1 MYTRD
6 IIHTNDAVAN
16 LFQLIDV
23 DRFPHALLLKGSAGS
38 GKLMIARAIAQY
50 LVCDHKSKGDSCGEC
65 QHCHK
70 SLKSIH
76 PDIHFSFPITGAKVT
91 CNDFMNDFRDFIMEH
106 PHASGSDWI
115 MRMGEGK
122 KTGNI
127 TAAECNRLSH
137 IVHLKPYESD
147 KKIVI
152 IWLPEFLGKEGN
164 RLLKM
169 IEEPPPETYFIFVSD
184 QSDMILG
191 TILSR
196 CQILNI
202 APIPTQVMADLL
214 SKKFSLQADDALT
227 IANLSEGNINE
238 AFALSEHGEN
248 KFLPIWMN
256 LFRAAYQGHSAS
268 IVKAVNEI
276 NELTKEEMKTFF
288 QYCTHFLRQCLLLR
302 YLPSEQVVLPQHEV
316 ELAQKVITVV
326 DDEAIQRITTMLD
339 EVSYHLDRNANM
351 KVSLLN
357 FAIQTNKALKKDA
370 VMA

>member
-6 IIHTNDAVAN
+6 IIHTNDAIAN

-38 GKLMIARAIAQY
+38 GKLIIARAIAQY
-50 LVCDHKSKGDSCGEC
+50 LICKDKKDGDSCGTC

-76 PDIHFSFPITGAKVT
+76 PDVHFSFPITGAKVT
-91 CNDFMNDFRDFIMEH
+91 CNDFMNDFREFIMDN
-106 PHASGSDWI
+106 PYASGSDWI
-115 MRMGEGK
+115 TRMGEGK
-122 KTGNI
+122 KKGNM

-147 KKIVI
+147 KKVVI

-164 RLLKM
+164 RLLKI
-169 IEEPPPETYFIFVSD
+169 IEEPPPETYYIFVSD
-184 QSDMILG
+184 QADMILG

-196 CQILNI
+196 CQLVNI
-202 APIPTQVMADLL
+202 PPIPTQSIAELIAD
-214 SKKFSLQADDALT
+214 KFSLDTSDATT

-238 AFALSEHGEN
+238 AFAMSQHRDN
-248 KFLPIWMN
+248 KFLPLWMQ
-256 LFRAAYQGHSAS
+256 LFRATYQGHTAS
-268 IVKAVNEI
+268 IVKAVTEI

-302 YLPSEQVVLPQHEV
+302 YLPVDHIMLPPG
-316 ELAQKVITVV
+316 ELERAKKVIVVV
-326 DDEAIQRITTMLD
+326 DDNAIQKITSMLD
-339 EVSYHLDRNANM
+339 DVSYHLDRNANM
-351 KVSLLN
+351 KMSLLN
-357 FAIQTNKALKKDA
+357 FAIKTNKALKQDA

>member
-1 MYTRD
+1 MYTKD
-6 IIHTNDAVAN
+6 IIHTSDAIAN

-23 DRFPHALLLKGSAGS
+23 DRFPHALLLKGATGS
-38 GKLMIARAIAQY
+38 GKLILARALAQY
-50 LVCDHKSKGDSCGEC
+50 LICSNKSNGESCGSC

-91 CNDFMNDFRDFIMEH
+91 CNDFMNDFREFIIEY
-106 PHASGSDWI
+106 PYSSGSDWI
-115 MRMGEGK
+115 THMGEGK

-169 IEEPPPETYFIFVSD
+169 IEEPPSETYFIFVSD
-184 QSDMILG
+184 QADMILG

-196 CQILNI
+196 CQIVNI
-202 APIPTQVMADLL
+202 APIPTQIMADLL
-214 SKKFSLQADDALT
+214 AEKYTLQADDALT

-238 AFALSEHGEN
+238 AFTISEHGEN

-256 LFRAAYQGHSAS
+256 LFRSAYQGHPAS
-268 IVKAVNEI
+268 IVKSVNDI

-288 QYCTHFLRQCLLLR
+288 RYCTHFLRQCLLLR
-302 YLPSEQVVLPQHEV
+302 YLPSKHVVLPQHEV
-316 ELAQKVITVV
+316 ELAQKVIAVV
-326 DDEAIQRITTMLD
+326 DDEAIQKVTTMLD
-339 EVSYHLDRNANM
+339 EISYHLDRNANM
-351 KVSLLN
+351 KISLLN
-357 FAIQTNKALKKDA
+357 FAIKTNKALKKNA

>member
-16 LFQLIDV
+16 LFQRIDV
-23 DRFPHALLLKGSAGS
+23 DRFPHALLLKGPAGS
-38 GKLMIARAIAQY
+38 GKLMIARALAQY
-50 LVCDHKSKGDSCGEC
+50 LICENKSEKDSCGKC

-91 CNDFMNDFRDFIMEH
+91 CNDFMNDFRSFIMEQAY
-106 PHASGSDWI
+106 ASGSDWI

-184 QSDMILG
+184 QADMILG

-196 CQILNI
+196 CQIVNI
-202 APIPTQVMADLL
+202 APVSTQVMADII
-214 SKKFSLQADDALT
+214 SEKFSLQADDALT
-227 IANLSEGNINE
+227 IANLSDGNINE
-238 AFALSEHGEN
+238 AFAISQNSDN
-248 KFLPIWMN
+248 KFLPIWMA

-268 IVKAVNEI
+268 IVKAVNDL
-276 NELTKEEMKTFF
+276 NEFTKEEMKTFF

-302 YLPSEQVVLPQHEV
+302 YLPSDQVILPQQELD
-316 ELAQKVITVV
+316 LAQKVISVV
-326 DDEAIQRITTMLD
+326 DDEAIQRISTMLD
-339 EVSYHLDRNANM
+339 ELSYHLDRNANM

-357 FAIQTNKALKKDA
+357 FAIQTNKTLKKDA